1 MIFQIHQVN
10 GIIVR
15 LQQWKTFPA
24 CVWYFGFQG
33 KEHKQLNWDTSMKL
47 LYAIS
52 VTFCLHMYVYIYCLK
67 QLFKAR
73 GNCDCHL
80 PQKSE
85 AMCVEQISLLCS
97 LTVKKNMK
105 YVEDL
110 NTEFAKG
117 LHGMEL

>member
-1 MIFQIHQVN
+1 MAELGYFSEIASRHFCNIMFT
-10 GIIVR
+10 IV
-15 LQQWKTFPA
+15 
-24 CVWYFGFQG
+24 C
-33 KEHKQLNWDTSMKL
+33 
-47 LYAIS
+47 I
-52 VTFCLHMYVYIYCLK
+52 YIYWLK

-85 AMCVEQISLLCS
+85 TMCVEQISLLCS

-110 NTEFAKG
+110 STELAKG
-117 LHGMEL
+117 LHGIEL